1 MNRRIALLFFVL
13 APPVVAF
20 AAMWQLWLT
29 PGTIG
34 HNWDQGTAPLN
45 FYLLDAL
52 KTMFHS
58 WWDFR
63 LGEPRSGLYV
73 DLPVWLM
80 HLPALLG
87 ATGHFISKGVVWAML
102 AGNIYSMGLL
112 VCWLLDRSP
121 EAFGADRGRNVWIGL
136 AAGIAYSL
144 APPVFGNVI
153 GGSVVQ
159 YWTLPILPLI
169 VLSGLMSFDGR
180 KLGPSHICLAILLAA
195 SIPSTQNFLIC
206 CGLLLLLVFLSFT
219 ARNVVNLIV
228 VLALCIVLDLYGLL
242 SIPAASDSIAKAAA
256 AVDLASATQGLYS
269 QSSAFFKTLLICGYW
284 GRDFFLN
291 AHPFPPLFFLSAALL
306 LAGIVGAW
314 LFKRQDTPWGRY
326 ELLFGLLWLVFVAIA
341 GLGHSPVWP
350 VLKVLFENITAMQ
363 IFRSSQRLLT
373 PLNLTFAIVLGM
385 SLGRLCNRF
394 PKLGR
399 VLVFGALAL
408 ILVRAAPF
416 WEGAFG
422 AERLELAQ
430 VGTMANYRV
439 PPPLAR
445 ALVENNYDLRLGRT
459 IFLPASSSPYYLA
472 NEYQSSG
479 QGVDPIISFAPGGS
493 VSVHEAHPSFLPW
506 RSQLHDFYT
515 QLRPESVL
523 DMARMFNAKSVIL
536 RTDIEHHYYDL
547 SLKSAWVNHR
557 REYGDALRRLPGLT
571 RRQDDA
577 VAAYYTTDDFV
588 PMLRPLWGKP
598 RIWYSGEVPAPMD
611 LKGYDHLRSPQFTI
625 PDREM
630 VERAV
635 RYLDGSGPSDAPPSI
650 EFARISATRYVV
662 RVHDL
667 NRPFTFLFNQSFH
680 RGWKL
685 YLVRRGAPG
694 WGRDGREDGLLEKYA
709 VLRGN
714 ASWQAPRSLV
724 GTYLE
729 EGKVTSLGDGAPRQR
744 RLYRVDE
751 NGFDRWDG
759 VERYDVRFI
768 SREFHHSIQN
778 DNLAGELSASIDDS
792 AVFAPVPAGDDRG
805 DLRWEPL
812 PDNRAAY
819 VRWPD
824 ELHWITNGFANGWW
838 IDPELMR
845 RLPRMSADSA
855 GYWFTGERGGMEF
868 ELVLE
873 FTPHH
878 VVRTGLIIS
887 LSALALSLIVLAMFC
902 LRRLSLFG
910 SRRFGGSGLS

>member
-1 MNRRIALLFFVL
+1 
-13 APPVVAF
+13 
-20 AAMWQLWLT
+20 MWQLWLT

-34 HNWDQGTAPLN
+34 HNWDQGTTPLN

-52 KTMFHS
+52 KTTFNS

-63 LGEPRSGLYV
+63 LGEPRSALYI

-80 HLPALLG
+80 HLPALFG
-87 ATGHFISKGVVWAML
+87 ATGHFISKGVVYAML
-102 AGNIYSMGLL
+102 TGNIYSMGGG

-121 EAFGADRGRNVWIGL
+121 EAFGNNLGRNVWIGL
-136 AAGIAYSL
+136 TAGIAYSL
-144 APPVFGNVI
+144 APPVFGNII

-169 VLSGLMSFDGR
+169 VMLGLMSFDGR

-195 SIPSTQNFLIC
+195 IITSTQNFLIC
-206 CGLLLLLVFLSFT
+206 CGLLVLLVFLSFT
-219 ARNVVNLIV
+219 ARNVLNLFF

-242 SIPAASDSIAKAAA
+242 SIPAASDNISKAAA

-269 QSSAFFKTLLICGYW
+269 QSPAFFKTLLTCGYW

-291 AHPFPPLFFLSAALL
+291 AHPFPPLFFFAAGLL
-306 LAGIVGAW
+306 LASIVGAW
-314 LFKRQDTPWGRY
+314 LSKRQGTPWGRY
-326 ELLFGLLWLVFVAIA
+326 ELLFGLLWLAFVAIA

-350 VLKVLFENITAMQ
+350 LLKVMFENITAMQ

-385 SLGRLCNRF
+385 SLGRLCHRF
-394 PKLGR
+394 PKYGR

-408 ILVRAAPF
+408 ILVRAVPF

-422 AERLELAQ
+422 SKRLELAQ

-439 PPPLAR
+439 PPQLSR
-445 ALVENNYDLRLGRT
+445 ALVENYYDLRLGRT

-472 NEYQSSG
+472 NEYQVSG
-479 QGVDPIISFAPGGS
+479 QGVDPISSFAPGGS
-493 VSVHEAHPSFLPW
+493 VSVHEAHPAFPSW
-506 RSQLHDFYT
+506 RSQLYDFYT
-515 QLRPESVL
+515 LLRPESIL
-523 DMARMFNAKSVIL
+523 DMARMFNAKSIIF

-547 SLKSAWVNHR
+547 SLKSPWINHR
-557 REYGDALRRLPGLT
+557 KGYRNALRRLPELT
-571 RRQDDA
+571 RRQDEAD
-577 VAAYYTTDDFV
+577 AAYYTTDDFV

-598 RIWYSGEVPAPMD
+598 RIWYSGDVPAPVD
-611 LKGYDHLRSPQFTI
+611 LKGYDYLQSPQFTI
-625 PDREM
+625 PDREG
-630 VERAV
+630 VEKAV
-635 RYLDGSGPSDAPPSI
+635 RYLERSGPSDAPPSI
-650 EFARISATRYVV
+650 EFARVSATRYVV

-667 NRPFTFLFNQSFH
+667 KQPFAFLFNQSFH

-685 YLVRRGAPG
+685 YLVRRGAQG
-694 WGRDGREDGLLEKYA
+694 WGWDGREDGLLKKYA
-709 VLRGN
+709 LLRGN

-724 GTYLE
+724 DEYVGA
-729 EGKVTSLGDGAPRQR
+729 GKVTSLGDGVPRQR

-768 SREFHHSIQN
+768 SREFHYSIQN
-778 DNLAGELSASIDDS
+778 DNLGRALQASTDDS
-792 AVFAPVPAGDDRG
+792 VVFAPVPSGDKRG
-805 DLRWEPL
+805 EWRWVPMSG
-812 PDNRAAY
+812 NQASY
-819 VRWPD
+819 VQWPD

-845 RLPRMSADSA
+845 RLPRASADSA
-855 GYWFTGERGGMEF
+855 GYWFKGDRGGMEF
-868 ELVLE
+868 EFILE

-878 VVRTGLIIS
+878 IVHVGLVIS
-887 LSALALSLIVLAMFC
+887 LTALALSLIVLAVFC
-902 LRRLSLFG
+902 LRRFSPFG
-910 SRRFGGSGLS
+910 EKRLRGGLGLA